1 MSTLKI
7 SEMLSGDLPLSGSE
21 IIPVVQNGNNVSVS
35 VNEIRG
41 VGGES
46 STSVQAALDLKA
58 DIAGPTFTGNP
69 QSNAAPAS
77 GDHLTNKTYVDA
89 EVAVVDAKLD
99 VKQPAFYTVEVAL
112 ANNYTAPSSFTSS
125 TVVTT
130 YDIYSRGSINT
141 GSDNNY
147 HTSTNS
153 LLYTMNVKALSD
165 TTITLRNWAND
176 DDFYVY
182 INDTLDSS
190 YTLRN
195 STGTPRDVQFTLSTG
210 NNKIEIVKNDKG
222 NGNNRFELLGNI
234 ISSTVEFISG
244 K

>member
-7 SEMLSGDLPLSGSE
+7 SEMLPAQSVAGSE
-21 IIPVVQNGNNVSVS
+21 KVPVIKDGSNVSVTID
-35 VNEIRG
+35 EIRG
-41 VGGES
+41 VGGGVN
-46 STSVQAALDLKA
+46 STIQTALDLKA
-58 DIAGPTFTGNP
+58 NLNSPTFTGNP
-69 QSNAAPAS
+69 ESNATPVS

-112 ANNYTAPSSFTSS
+112 PNNYTDPASFTSS

-141 GSDNNY
+141 GNNNNF

-165 TTITLRNWAND
+165 TTITLHNWARD
-176 DDFYVY
+176 DNFYVY

-190 YTLRN
+190 YLGAIG
-195 STGTPRDVQFTLSTG
+195 STGTPIDVQFTLSTG
-210 NNKIEIVKNDKG
+210 NNKIEIVKNDSG
-222 NGNNRFELLGNI
+222 NGSNSFELLGNI

>member
-7 SEMLSGDLPLSGSE
+7 SEMTSADSPLSGLE

-58 DIAGPTFTGNP
+58 NIAGPTFTGNP
-69 QSNAAPAS
+69 QSNAAPVS

-89 EVAVVDAKLD
+89 EVAIVD

-112 ANNYTAPSSFTSS
+112 PNDYTDPASFTSS

-130 YDIYSRGSINT
+130 YDIYSRGTINT
-141 GSDNNY
+141 GNNNNY

-165 TTITLRNWAND
+165 TTITLKNWARD
-176 DDFYVY
+176 DNFYVY
-182 INDTLDSS
+182 INDTLSS
-190 YTLRN
+190 SHTGAFN
-195 STGTPRDVQFTLSTG
+195 STGTPDDVQFTLSTG
-210 NNKIEIVKNDKG
+210 NNKIEIVKNDDG
-222 NGNNRFELLGNI
+222 NGSNNFELLGNI